1 MPYETEYGY
10 CAEEEVC
17 LDGVARDGGRHYAIC
32 VNLAGLI
39 PRNSSAMGGERR
51 REGEVAKTIRSA
63 IEVGN
68 GGHFATQIVMM
79 QDDGF
84 TPVVAQSLSINA
96 MIAGDAQQGG
106 LWQTPRTVSQR
117 CSNCTQVGLASVP
130 PTAARLS
137 ANVDLQDHIKSAR
150 LYVMAV
156 EV

>member
-10 CAEEEVC
+10 CGEEEVC

-39 PRNSSAMGGERR
+39 PRNSSAMGEYQSG
-51 REGEVAKTIRSA
+51 EGEVTTTFQSA

-68 GGHFATQIVMM
+68 GAHFAAQIVMM
-79 QDDGF
+79 KDDGL
-84 TPVVAQSLSINA
+84 TAVVAQSLSINA
-96 MIAGDAQQGG
+96 LIVGNAQQGG
-106 LWQTPRTVSQR
+106 LWQTPKAVSQR

-137 ANVDLQDHIKSAR
+137 ANIRLQDHIQSAR
-150 LYVMAV
+150 LYVVAV